1 MMVSAICQHESAIG
15 SQYLFSILVIICYYY
30 YLTFWII
37 VILGSVKWYLIVALI
52 GISLMK

>member
-15 SQYLFSILVIICYYY
+15 SQYLFSILVIICY